1 MDQHRVEDGE
11 QQERK
16 EREQRLVGVPVAER
30 VARPA
35 AEPRR
40 HAVQSRRPI
49 GGPVGGRLN
58 AALEELGQR
67 DTGRRN
73 AHHHDDRPSSLRR
86 AENLRRDIPIVRL
99 LVLQADKGERVSE

>member
-1 MDQHRVEDGE
+1 VDQHRVEDGE

-49 GGPVGGRLN
+49 GGRLN